1 MIRRRHSCL
10 QAFVAFI
17 FGSAWLLSL
26 ALFPTA
32 AGASPDSTFGATIY
46 PQSPC
51 ANDTVVV
58 MVRGFLPTPCDSFI
72 GAFKV
77 NETTVRRITQAYF
90 QRYCLTVP
98 LHSFT
103 VPVVM
108 GRFPAFGLHTIQVEN
123 WTIIRDEAGTVV
135 DTSKA
140 TSTLSFFVGDSCRPA
155 QIQAGKLPF
164 VVRVSTAPLPPCPD
178 RPATLRL
185 DGVFPNDCGGVV
197 SVDSAGLSLMIA
209 PYPPA
214 TSPCTPVW
222 TPWSVDFPLGLL
234 AAGHHAARVRMTVLG
249 SDDAHPSIPTLT
261 YDGVFTFEVPRDCNQ
276 TEQLPYVDFI
286 HISGP
291 ASTGG
296 ICEGDSILVTLGG
309 TFPSSCFEVDSLI
322 SFEGPWAW
330 PMPMP
335 QIVRLVVSDQGCNR
349 IACPAV
355 LQPWTRSITI
365 PGLPRGSWRLR
376 VEEYRTVG
384 CPPIQDQ
391 HVSGVPFNVAP
402 AESCVVEPYRCIHP
416 GWGPYAN
423 EMCSAFVTPGDTAN
437 VILDIRSPV
446 ALAGLEGRLYVH
458 GDAAGARIVGL
469 EPVGAAA
476 GMQLSWSPTQDGAHF
491 VMYALDGTRIPGH
504 SPLDLATS
512 PVLLVK
518 VKLEPQSQAS
528 RIEVST
534 RWSLLGSDIDGHGVP
549 ECAVRGQKPATAVIC
564 VGEGECDRNE
574 DGRLDVR
581 DLVLMVRCIQSD
593 MGCLADMTQ
602 LDCDGDGETNLDDVL
617 CCATELLGGPGCP
630 TCPVDTVRAAPEVA
644 VRFGAPRRTASGIDV
659 PVQIHGSFSIGAARL
674 VIRFPSDRFV
684 VGAVAGRPGWLQLHQ
699 THGNELTLGI
709 INGFGPVPA
718 NVYTGEPLELTLRL
732 TSRGGMEPGGRLAV
746 TEGDFS
752 GIDGVKLR
760 VDLGEPQLSLGE
772 QGAVSLSAA
781 QPNPFDGSTRFS
793 VQMERPGL
801 LDVGIYDL
809 AGRRIA
815 TLFHGSAEAGARAFT
830 WDGRTDDG
838 TPTAGGVYF
847 YRAVTAGHSVTRK
860 MVMLRGR

>member
-1 MIRRRHSCL
+1 MIRRRSPL
-10 QAFVAFI
+10 WFV
-17 FGSAWLLSL
+17 GSAFGAMWLASL
-26 ALFPTA
+26 ALLAPPVA
-32 AGASPDSTFGATIY
+32 ASAGSDSTINAVY
-46 PQSPC
+46 PPAPC
-51 ANDTVVV
+51 TSDTVRVLV
-58 MVRGFLPTPCDSFI
+58 QGFLPTPCDSFI

-77 NETTVRRITQAYF
+77 NDRTVRRLTQTYF
-90 QRYCLTVP
+90 TRQCFAAP
-98 LHSFT
+98 FQFFS

-108 GRFPAFGLHTIQVEN
+108 GRFPAGTQEIEMEN
-123 WTIIRDEAGTVV
+123 WVIIRDESGAPV
-135 DTSKA
+135 DTTKS
-140 TSTLSFFVGDSCRPA
+140 SFTLRFEVAETCPLPSVP
-155 QIQAGKLPF
+155 AGKLPF
-164 VVRVSTAPLPPCPD
+164 VVSVTAVPNPPCPNQ
-178 RPATLRL
+178 PTTLRL
-185 DGVFPNDCGGVV
+185 QGVFMNDCSSVV
-197 SVDSAGLSLMIA
+197 SVDSLGLSLMIA
-209 PYPPA
+209 PYPPV
-214 TSPCTPVW
+214 TSPCAPVLV
-222 TPWSVDFPLGLL
+222 PWSVDLPLGLL
-234 AAGHHAARVRMTVLG
+234 AAGHHAVRVRMTVLG
-249 SDDAHPSIPTLT
+249 SDDAHPPLPTLT
-261 YDGVFTFEVPRDCNQ
+261 YDGVFTFDVPRDCNQ
-276 TEQLPYVDFI
+276 TERLPYVDFI
-286 HISGP
+286 QLSGKP

-322 SFEGPWAW
+322 SFEGPWMG

-335 QIVRLVVSDQGCNR
+335 QIVRLVVSDQGCSR

-365 PGLPRGSWRLR
+365 PGLPRGSYGLF
-376 VEEYRTVG
+376 VEEYRTLG
-384 CPPIQDQ
+384 CPPIEDR
-391 HVSGVPFNVAP
+391 HVTGVPFHVAP
-402 AESCVVEPYRCIHP
+402 AESCVVQPYRCIRP

-423 EMCSAFVTPGDTAN
+423 EMCSAFVAPGDTAN

-504 SPLDLATS
+504 SPLDQATS

-534 RWSLLGSDIDGHGVP
+534 RWSLLGSDGDGQGVP

-564 VGEGECDRNE
+564 VGRGECDRNE

-593 MGCLADMTQ
+593 IGCLADMTD
-602 LDCDGDGETNLDDVL
+602 LDCDGDGETNVNDVL
-617 CCATELLGGPGCP
+617 CCASELLRGPGCP
-630 TCPVDTVRAAPEVA
+630 ACPVDTVRAAPEVS
-644 VRFGAPRRTASGIDV
+644 VRFGAARRTASGMDV

-699 THGNELTLGI
+699 TRGNELTLGI

-732 TSRGGMEPGGRLAV
+732 TSRGGVEPGGRLVV

-760 VDLGEPQLSLGE
+760 VDLGEPQLTLGAE
-772 QGAVSLSAA
+772 GAVSLSAA

-815 TLFHGSAEAGARAFT
+815 TLFHGPAEAGARAFT